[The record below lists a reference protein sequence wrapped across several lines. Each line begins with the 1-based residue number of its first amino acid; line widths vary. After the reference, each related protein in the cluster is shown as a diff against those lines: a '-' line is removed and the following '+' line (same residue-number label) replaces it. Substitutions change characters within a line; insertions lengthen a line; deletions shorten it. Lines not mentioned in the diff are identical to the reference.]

1 MYKTDLKTSDLQESN
16 KMIGGDW
23 RSNVRKGRISDPTP
37 ITDELKKLTSVNNVI
52 KTTTEKLKKI
62 SSKFDFLYNKTVG
75 LTSYISSD
83 SALSPEKE
91 IERLEQSRQN
101 KGMLIDAAK
110 KSYDAAAAEAAIEKD
125 RKESSRSS
133 SDRNVDDED
142 EDGFSMSKTTREM
155 ILHKL
160 GIVDLTSDS
169 ENKDKNIFYTI
180 ALPFSEEM
188 SNNIYSNLP
197 NGFTTD
203 VFFSTLF
210 KETKPID
217 IDIPILQHLF
227 SNGTKS
233 YEKLMLNLKKEGKS
247 SDTAR
252 SDKSDSRSP
261 TDTDSDTVSKTMAEV
276 SAALTK
282 KKPQKPEEKEKAI
295 NTAIKQS
302 INDKLFKTNPQL
314 DTHIETLISIKDD
327 IKAL

>member
-16 KMIGGDW
+16 KMIGGDVL
-23 RSNVRKGRISDPTP
+23 SNFYKGRISDPTP

-83 SALSPEKE
+83 SALSPEEESK
-91 IERLEQSRQN
+91 RLEQSRQN

-110 KSYDAAAAEAAIEKD
+110 ASYAAATEAAIEKY
-125 RKESSRSS
+125 RKESGRSS
-133 SDRNVDDED
+133 SDRNVEDED
-142 EDGFSMSKTTREM
+142 EDGFSMSKTTRGM

-169 ENKDKNIFYTI
+169 ENKDKNIFYTM
-180 ALPFSEEM
+180 ALPMPEEM

-217 IDIPILQHLF
+217 IGIPILQHIL
-227 SNGTKS
+227 SNDGTKS
-233 YEKLMLNLKKEGKS
+233 YATWMLNFKKDGKS
-247 SDTAR
+247 SDTSR

-261 TDTDSDTVSKTMAEV
+261 TGRISSTIAEV
-276 SAALTK
+276 VDALVKPK
-282 KKPQKPEEKEKAI
+282 KLEEKEKAI

-314 DTHIETLISIKDD
+314 DTDIATLTLIKDD

>member
-1 MYKTDLKTSDLQESN
+1 
-16 KMIGGDW
+16 MIGGDVL
-23 RSNVRKGRISDPTP
+23 SNFYKGRISDPTP

-62 SSKFDFLYNKTVG
+62 SSKFDFLYNKTLGPV
-75 LTSYISSD
+75 SYIRSDSDIRSD

-314 DTHIETLISIKDD
+314 DTHIATLTLIKDD
-327 IKAL
+327 IKTL